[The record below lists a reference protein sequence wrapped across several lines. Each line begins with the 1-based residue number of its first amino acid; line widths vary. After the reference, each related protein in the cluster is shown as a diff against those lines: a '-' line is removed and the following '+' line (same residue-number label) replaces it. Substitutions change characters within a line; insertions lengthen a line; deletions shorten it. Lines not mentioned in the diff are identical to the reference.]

1 MKRLTASA
9 LIVDDGARVLLRLN
23 GRIHE
28 FTQRSLREL
37 LGLPRGKPGLGITV
51 DRDHI
56 RFEFAADS
64 QIVDLTIAQLR
75 QRIANQSRGKAIRSG
90 QRRRVAAHATI

>member
-1 MKRLTASA
+1 MRRLAASA
-9 LIVDDGARVLLRLN
+9 LIVDDGSRVLLRLN
-23 GRIHE
+23 ERIHE

-37 LGLPRGKPGLGITV
+37 LGLPRGRPGLGITI

-56 RFEFAADS
+56 RFEFAADE
-64 QIVDLTIAQLR
+64 QAVELTIAQLR
-75 QRIANQSRGKAIRSG
+75 QRIAKQNRRNVIMSG